1 MIDKK
6 RIMYSIELGI
16 NFFGSEPDKKTQL
29 NVIKKLK
36 KNINNFKIFLVIAGT
51 DTSQI
56 PGISAAGINAKSRR
70 KTALADAEFFLNG
83 ASKDH
88 KYKLPL
94 LNAGVTPALISH
106 VCLKLINIYP
116 VVVPLGI
123 GLKPYFN
130 HLVVEDRNLGP
141 SNCLTTGKS
150 MTKKRVLNLYERGL
164 AIGKSTKQPV
174 LISESVPGG
183 TTTAQAVMEAFDLKV
198 SNLVGSSLFKPPR
211 ELRRKVVKRG
221 LLNANLKTNFDSF
234 DVVASVGDPFQAF
247 SMGLLIGARLA
258 KQPVILSGG
267 SQMLAVILLVLE
279 YLGIKNK
286 DELIEDVFIATTG
299 WLVKD
304 NSLNDLL
311 NIINQKYEVN
321 LLGLASPL
329 NFKSSKYN
337 ELKDYEL
344 GHVKEGVGAGGISLL
359 AFLHGFKNDEI
370 VSLCQQNLE
379 MMKSLGQISLE
390 KDC

>member
-1 MIDKK
+1 
-6 RIMYSIELGI
+6 MYSTELGI
-16 NFFGSEPDKKTQL
+16 NFFGNESNKKRQL
-29 NVIKKLK
+29 NKIEILK
-36 KNINNFKIFLVIAGT
+36 KNIKNLKIFLIIAGT
-51 DTSQI
+51 NTSQI
-56 PGISAAGINAKSRR
+56 PGISAAGINPKSRR
-70 KTALADAEFFLNG
+70 TTALADAEFLLEG

-88 KYKLPL
+88 KYKLPF

-106 VCLKLINIYP
+106 VCSKLINIYP
-116 VVVPLGI
+116 VIVPLGI
-123 GLKPYFN
+123 GAKPHFN

-150 MTKKRVLNLYERGL
+150 MTKERVLNLYEKGL
-164 AIGKSTKQPV
+164 AIGKSLKQSV

-183 TTTAQAVMEAFDLKV
+183 TTTAQAVMEAFGLLV
-198 SNLVGSSLFKPPR
+198 SNLVGSSLFKAPR
-211 ELRRKVVKRG
+211 ELRRKVVQKG
-221 LLNANLKTNFDSF
+221 LLNANLKTDYDSF

-267 SQMLAVILLVLE
+267 SQMIAIILLVLE
-279 YLGIKNK
+279 FLDVKTEE
-286 DELIEDVFIATTG
+286 DFIEGVFIATTG

-304 NSLNDLL
+304 NSLNNLL
-311 NIINQKYEVN
+311 NLINEKHDIN

-329 NFKSSKYN
+329 NFKSSIYK
-337 ELKDYEL
+337 ELKDYEI

-359 AFLHGFKNDEI
+359 AYLNGFKNDEI

-379 MMKSLGQISLE
+379 MMKGLGQISLE
-390 KDC
+390 RDC

>member
-1 MIDKK
+1 
-6 RIMYSIELGI
+6 MYSTELGI
-16 NFFGSEPDKKTQL
+16 NFFGNESNKKRQL
-29 NVIKKLK
+29 NKIEILK

-51 DTSQI
+51 NTSQI

-70 KTALADAEFFLNG
+70 KTALADAEFLLKG

-106 VCLKLINIYP
+106 VCSKLINIYP
-116 VVVPLGI
+116 VIVPLGI
-123 GLKPYFN
+123 GAKPYFN

-150 MTKKRVLNLYERGL
+150 MTKERVLNLYEKGL
-164 AIGKSTKQPV
+164 AIGKSSKQPI

-183 TTTAQAVMEAFDLKV
+183 TTTAQAVMEAFGLSV
-198 SNLVGSSLFKPPR
+198 SNLVGSSLFKAPR
-211 ELRRKVVKRG
+211 ELRRKVVKKG
-221 LLNANLKTNFDSF
+221 LLNANLKADFNSF

-258 KQPVILSGG
+258 NQPVILSGG
-267 SQMLAVILLVLE
+267 SQMLAVILLVIEFLDATN
-279 YLGIKNK
+279 KN
-286 DELIEDVFIATTG
+286 DFIEDVFIATTG

-304 NSLNDLL
+304 NSLIELL
-311 NIINQKYEVN
+311 NLINKRYDIS

-329 NFKSSKYN
+329 SFKSSTFK
-337 ELKDYEL
+337 ELRDYEI
-344 GHVKEGVGAGGISLL
+344 GHVKEGVGAGGISIL
-359 AFLHGFKNDEI
+359 AFLNGFKNHEI

-379 MMKSLGQISLE
+379 IMKSLGQISLE

>member
-1 MIDKK
+1 
-6 RIMYSIELGI
+6 MYSKELGI
-16 NFFGSEPDKKTQL
+16 NFFGNESEKNQL
-29 NVIKKLK
+29 NKIEILK
-36 KNINNFKIFLVIAGT
+36 DNINNFKIFLIIAGT
-51 DTSQI
+51 NTSQI

-70 KTALADAEFFLNG
+70 KTALADAEFLLKG
-83 ASKDH
+83 TSKDH

-106 VCLKLINIYP
+106 VCSKLINIYP
-116 VVVPLGI
+116 VIVPLGI
-123 GLKPYFN
+123 GVKPYFN
-130 HLVVEDRNLGP
+130 HLVVEDRDLGP

-150 MTKKRVLNLYERGL
+150 MSKKRVINLYEGGL
-164 AIGKSTKQPV
+164 AIGKSSKQPI

-183 TTTAQAVMEAFDLKV
+183 TTTAQAVMEAFGLRV
-198 SNLVGSSLFKPPR
+198 SNLVGSSLFKAPR
-211 ELRRKVVKRG
+211 ELRRKVVQKG
-221 LLNANLKTNFDSF
+221 LLNANLKTDFDSF
-234 DVVASVGDPFQAF
+234 DVVAAVGDPFQAF

-267 SQMLAVILLVLE
+267 SQMLAIILLVLE
-279 YLGIKNK
+279 FLDVKKEN
-286 DELIEDVFIATTG
+286 DFIEDVFIATTG

-311 NIINQKYEVN
+311 NLINEKYDVN

-329 NFKSSKYN
+329 NFKSSKYK

-359 AFLHGFKNDEI
+359 AFLDGFKNEEI

-379 MMKSLGQISLE
+379 IMKDLGQISLE